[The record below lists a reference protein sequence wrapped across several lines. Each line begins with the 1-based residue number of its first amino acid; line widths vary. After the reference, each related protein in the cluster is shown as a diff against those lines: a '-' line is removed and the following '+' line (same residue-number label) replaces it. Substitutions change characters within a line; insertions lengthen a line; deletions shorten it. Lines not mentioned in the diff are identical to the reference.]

1 MAKLTKKRS
10 VRSGRNAFFILILG
24 SVFLEIYVVKSGD
37 TVYSIA
43 QRFGISVQR
52 LVSDNNLSP
61 LRELALG
68 QALLILK
75 PKITHTFRLGESL
88 FSIAEMYNTSVNA
101 LYRNNP
107 VLIGHDYIPEG
118 AQIVITYEDTPVES
132 AEVSGFVYG
141 YVNRRILETSLP
153 YLTYIIV
160 FGYGFTENGE
170 IITVNDNEIIL
181 LAHSFSTSVFL
192 SLTSINVDGTFGSGK
207 IERLLTDIDFQNKVI
222 DGFIRVILEK
232 GAQGLDIDME
242 YIPPQFRTEYAAFAE
257 NAANRLK
264 PFGLEL
270 HIDLAP
276 KTSADQMGTLY
287 EAHDYGLLGAAA
299 DYVFLMTYEWGY
311 SYIHL

>member
-1 MAKLTKKRS
+1 M
-10 VRSGRNAFFILILG
+10 
-24 SVFLEIYVVKSGD
+24 EIYVVQSGD

-75 PKITHTFRLGESL
+75 PEITHIFRSGESL
-88 FSIAEMYNTSVNA
+88 FSIAEMYGTSVNA

-107 VLIGHDYIPEG
+107 ALIGHEYIPEG
-118 AQIVITYEDTPVES
+118 AQIVIAYENTPTET

-141 YVNRRILETSLP
+141 YINRRILETSLP
-153 YLTYIIV
+153 YLTYLIV
-160 FGYGFTENGE
+160 FGYGFTEEGD
-170 IITVNDNEIIL
+170 IITVSDNEIIN
-181 LAHSFSTSVFL
+181 LAHSFNTSVFL

-207 IERLLTDIDFQNKVI
+207 IERLLTDMDFQNRVI

-257 NAANRLK
+257 NAASQLAPLGLK
-264 PFGLEL
+264 L

-276 KTSADQMGTLY
+276 KTSAEQKGTLY

-311 SYIHL
+311 TYHHLRYMY